1 MNIFGDGHTAG
12 TGDHRVKIA
21 VSKFRTGFCHQIE
34 QCLSDIGKM
43 SFVIGKKD
51 VVVRIQ
57 NGYLDGSGA
66 DINT

>member
-1 MNIFGDGHTAG
+1 M
-12 TGDHRVKIA
+12 KIA

-51 VVVRIQ
+51 VVVCIQ